1 MARRLLPSGACARLH
16 GSRQRG
22 GALQRGRV
30 TPTKEG
36 THVTDRLLRTIP
48 GVFWDIR
55 ILWRLDNDA
64 WHAFRD
70 APDHVVSRW
79 AATDPGSVHTH
90 QLQNGILEARD
101 ELSLRVDQLSCEPG
115 GPIPAV

>member
-1 MARRLLPSGACARLH
+1 M
-16 GSRQRG
+16 
-22 GALQRGRV
+22 
-30 TPTKEG
+30 
-36 THVTDRLLRTIP
+36 TDRLLRTIP
-48 GVFWDIR
+48 GVLWDIR

-79 AATDPGSVHTH
+79 AATNPDSVHTH

-101 ELSLRVDQLSCEPG
+101 ELALRVEKQLQVDVPKPVVSQKRVSAPG
-115 GPIPAV
+115 PRSSSTTTSSPSR

>member
-1 MARRLLPSGACARLH
+1 M
-16 GSRQRG
+16 
-22 GALQRGRV
+22 
-30 TPTKEG
+30 
-36 THVTDRLLRTIP
+36 HVTDRLLRTIP
-48 GVFWDIR
+48 GVFWDFR

-79 AATDPGSVHTH
+79 AATDPDSVHAH

-101 ELSLRVDQLSCEPG
+101 ELALRVDQLSCEPG
-115 GPIPAV
+115 GAIPAV